1 MTVLQFLR
9 AQSLRIGLKME
20 ILQFLRVQ
28 PLRIGLKMKVLQ
40 FHRIQPLRIQGDF
53 ESCADILITSCWF
66 HVELGKNI

>member
-1 MTVLQFLR
+1 MTVLQSLR

-20 ILQFLRVQ
+20 VLQFLRVQ

-40 FHRIQPLRIQGDF
+40 FLRIQPLRIQGDF
-53 ESCADILITSCWF
+53 ESCADIPITSRWL